1 MVKGRIHIALAVVP
15 FLYTDTARFERDA
28 WLRGQDRFPA
38 GAMLRLADGKAQRDV
53 VPEFFASADAEVSF
67 DGQRLLF
74 AGKHRREDPWQ
85 IWEVPLAGGPA
96 RQVTKAAEDCI
107 RPLYLPDN
115 ELVYARRQGGSFQL
129 ETAPLAGRDPTRLT
143 YAPGGALPCQILR
156 DGRILFEGPLELY
169 TVYSDG
175 SGVEAVR
182 CDHGPRRREGRQL
195 ASGDIVFT
203 TARGLARFTPA
214 LAHQVE
220 MRSPKGE
227 IAGPVAESRPPE
239 LLVSLKPP
247 GSPAFALFHWSPEGA
262 LRPAVRSPANAVQ
275 PVIALPR
282 ETPSRHPSGLHGWP
296 GANLLC
302 LNAYESPLR
311 LAENLIAAVRV
322 YSEDAAGKPVRLGE
336 APVESDG
343 SFYLHLPTERPL
355 RLELA
360 DRAGRPLAAEKGWF
374 WMRRGEQRI
383 CVGCHAG
390 PERAPENAVPK
401 VLLRST
407 VPVRIE

>member
-1 MVKGRIHIALAVVP
+1 MVIPLALAVVP
-15 FLYTDTARFERDA
+15 FLYTEAARFERDA
-28 WLRGQDRFPA
+28 WLGGGDRFAA
-38 GAMLRLADGKAQRDV
+38 GATLKLADGKTPRNAV
-53 VPEFFASADAEVSF
+53 SEFFASADAEVSF

-74 AGKHRREDPWQ
+74 SGKRRREDPWQ
-85 IWEVPLAGGPA
+85 IWEVPLAGGLA

-129 ETAPLAGRDPTRLT
+129 ETAPLAGGDPTTRIT
-143 YAPGGALPCQILR
+143 YAPGGALPGQVLR
-156 DGRILFEGPLELY
+156 DGRILFEGPLELH

-214 LAHQVE
+214 LARQVE

-227 IAGPVAESRPPE
+227 IAGPVAESRPTE
-239 LLVSLKPP
+239 LLISLKPP
-247 GSPAFALFHWSPEGA
+247 GSAVFALYHWSPEGA
-262 LRPAVRSPANAVQ
+262 PRPAVRSRANAVQ

-282 ETPSRHPSGLHGWP
+282 ETPLRHPSGLHGWP

-302 LNAYESPLR
+302 LNAYESPIQ
-311 LAENLIAAVRV
+311 LADGSVASVRV
-322 YSEDAAGKPVRLGE
+322 YSQDAAGKPVRLGE

-343 SFYLHLPTERPL
+343 SFYVHLPTERPL
-355 RLELA
+355 RIELA
-360 DRAGRPLAAEKGWF
+360 DREGRPLAAEKGWF

-407 VPVRIE
+407 IPVRIE